1 MAVLLIGGGLVG
13 SQIANILL
21 EQGEDVSILDYAH
34 QPEALRENVDTTRID
49 TIQGDV
55 LNPMSIMGALRNTG
69 AKRVVHT
76 AAYPMLTIGGQQN
89 PYGTIQIN
97 IMGTANVLEAS
108 RTMGVERLVVV
119 SSAVLTSSIAG
130 GQDGGVPAREE
141 AFPRPTTFYAATKQA
156 VESLSLNYA
165 AWCDLDVRAVRYA
178 AIAGPWSGRG
188 GGGPSN
194 TFRSLVESA
203 LLSGEVEVPAR
214 SMEWVYSKD
223 AARGTVLALEA
234 DDIDSRVFNI
244 GTGRITTPEDFA
256 DAIAHVLPET
266 RTSISDSAQERA
278 SSQTLPLNLDRARKL
293 LGYEPRFDTEGAVR
307 DYVDWYTA
315 RKSNV

>member
-1 MAVLLIGGGLVG
+1 M
-13 SQIANILL
+13 
-21 EQGEDVSILDYAH
+21 
-34 QPEALRENVDTTRID
+34 
-49 TIQGDV
+49 
-55 LNPMSIMGALRNTG
+55 
-69 AKRVVHT
+69 
-76 AAYPMLTIGGQQN
+76 
-89 PYGTIQIN
+89 
-97 IMGTANVLEAS
+97 
-108 RTMGVERLVVV
+108 
-119 SSAVLTSSIAG
+119 
-130 GQDGGVPAREE
+130 PAWEE

-203 LLSGEVEVPAR
+203 LLTGKVEVPAR

-244 GTGRITTPEDFA
+244 GTGRITTSEDFA
-256 DAIAHVLPET
+256 DAIAQVLPET
-266 RTSISDSAQERA
+266 RTSISDSEQERA
-278 SSQTLPLNLDRARKL
+278 SSQTLPLNLDRSRKL
-293 LGYEPRFDTEGAVR
+293 LGYEPRFDMEGAVR

-315 RKSNV
+315 RESNV